1 MQISSNAQILELRE
15 CILRNAEVSKEK
27 LMKCMES
34 MDAVQLFAALKF
46 EKQGVDPISGI
57 ELNLIEQIHQM
68 YSDLVVLF
76 ATQELLENYPDKVFE
91 LHLGPEAGYD
101 IQSLDGQVVA
111 ECFAATSVASNDKLN
126 KDCTKLLQ
134 SDAEDKYLYFYAH
147 CDSETMLQK
156 RYIKYPEIQFRKIDK
171 F

>member
-1 MQISSNAQILELRE
+1 MYSSKCGSFERE
-15 CILRNAEVSKEK
+15 TDEMHGNDECS
-27 LMKCMES
+27 
-34 MDAVQLFAALKF
+34 AVFPTIKF
-46 EKQGVDPISGI
+46 EKQGVDPIAGT

-76 ATQELLENYPDKVFE
+76 AVQELLGNYPGKVFE

-101 IQSLDGQVVA
+101 IQSLDGQIVA

-134 SDAEDKYLYFYAH
+134 SHAEHKHLFFYTH
-147 CDSETMLQK
+147 CDSKAMLQK
-156 RYIKYPEIQFRKIDK
+156 RYQKYPEIKFQRLCQF
-171 F
+171 

>member
-1 MQISSNAQILELRE
+1 MQISSNEQVAALRE
-15 CILRNAEVSKEK
+15 CILQNAEVSKEK
-27 LMKCMES
+27 LMKCMET
-34 MDAVQLFAALKF
+34 MDAVQLFATLKF

-68 YSDLVVLF
+68 YSDLVVLL
-76 ATQELLENYPDKVFE
+76 AMQELLERYPDKVFQ

-101 IQSLDGQVVA
+101 IQSLDGHVVA

-126 KDCTKLLQ
+126 KDCNKLLQ
-134 SDAEDKYLYFYAH
+134 SEANDKYLFFYTH
-147 CDSETMLQK
+147 CDSQMTLQK
-156 RYIKYPEIQFRKIDK
+156 RYLKYPEIYFRRIDR